1 MKCKSVTFRIFC
13 NWPFQS
19 ILKHQFCKKFF
30 FFVLKRRMRNL
41 LYVVF
46 VVAHVES
53 GDFAMFRSQRLKE
66 PRWWLN
72 SYVIRLLHRANQ
84 VFEIVFRI
92 SKLTSVILKNSLT
105 FLSPTLSGYLNFSA
119 SLQYFPTRL
128 AQSEMTTFL
137 LGFEGCVPS

>member
-1 MKCKSVTFRIFC
+1 MQVCYIP
-13 NWPFQS
+13 N
-19 ILKHQFCKKFF
+19 FF
-30 FFVLKRRMRNL
+30 VIGRFKVFWSTNFANSFIFFVLKRRMRNL

-72 SYVIRLLHRANQ
+72 SYVIRLLHRVNQ

-105 FLSPTLSGYLNFSA
+105 FSSPTLSGYLNFSA

-128 AQSEMTTFL
+128 AQSEMTTFV

>member
-1 MKCKSVTFRIFC
+1 MQVCYIPNFFVIGRFKVFWSTNFA
-13 NWPFQS
+13 NS
-19 ILKHQFCKKFF
+19 FF
-30 FFVLKRRMRNL
+30 FFVLIRRMRNL

-66 PRWWLN
+66 PRWWPN
-72 SYVIRLLHRANQ
+72 SYVIRLLHRVNQ

-105 FLSPTLSGYLNFSA
+105 FSSPTLSGYLNFSA

>member
-1 MKCKSVTFRIFC
+1 
-13 NWPFQS
+13 
-19 ILKHQFCKKFF
+19 
-30 FFVLKRRMRNL
+30 MRNL

-53 GDFAMFRSQRLKE
+53 GDFAMFRSQRLKN
-66 PRWWLN
+66 L
-72 SYVIRLLHRANQ
+72 VGDLIRTWYAFYIVNQ

-105 FLSPTLSGYLNFSA
+105 FSSPTLSGYLNFSA